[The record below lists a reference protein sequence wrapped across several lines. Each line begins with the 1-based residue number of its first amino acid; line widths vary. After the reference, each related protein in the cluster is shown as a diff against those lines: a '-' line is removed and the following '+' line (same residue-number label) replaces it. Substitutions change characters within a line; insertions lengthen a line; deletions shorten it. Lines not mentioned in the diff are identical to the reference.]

1 MTANWYAF
9 AIGVAAAGALVV
21 VMLIRQPGHAEPQQ
35 QIASSAPG
43 CLPEQTA
50 SASGLV
56 ETCSTRSRKD
66 DVQ

>member
-21 VMLIRQPGHAEPQQ
+21 VMLIRQPGNAEPLQQ
-35 QIASSAPG
+35 LASSAPG
-43 CLPEQTA
+43 CLSEQTA
-50 SASGLV
+50 AASGLD
-56 ETCSTRSRKD
+56 ETCTTRSRKD